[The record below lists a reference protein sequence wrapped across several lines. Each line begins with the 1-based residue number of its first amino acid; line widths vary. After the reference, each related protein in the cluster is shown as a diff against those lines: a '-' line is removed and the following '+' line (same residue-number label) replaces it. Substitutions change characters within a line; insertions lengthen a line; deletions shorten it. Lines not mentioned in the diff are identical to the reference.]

1 MKWNHKKIYL
11 VYVLTRKMS
20 SEIICGSFEEHKGY
34 FISHAY
40 EKKNILRVKIIK
52 YDTKNKNSQESIESI
67 ESIEEKINNVLL
79 DFNGKYE
86 IIDIKYTDS
95 SCMII
100 YKRLN

>member
-1 MKWNHKKIYL
+1 VK
-11 VYVLTRKMS
+11 
-20 SEIICGSFEEHKGY
+20 SFVVHL
-34 FISHAY
+34 
-40 EKKNILRVKIIK
+40 KNIKIIK
-52 YDTKNKNSQESIESI
+52 YDTKNENTQNENIESI

-100 YKRLN
+100 YKKLN

>member
-1 MKWNHKKIYL
+1 
-11 VYVLTRKMS
+11 MS

-52 YDTKNKNSQESIESI
+52 YDTKNENTQESIEN
-67 ESIEEKINNVLL
+67 IEEKINNVLL
-79 DFNGKYE
+79 DFNGKYD
-86 IIDIKYTDS
+86 IVDIKYTDT

-100 YKRLN
+100 YKKLN